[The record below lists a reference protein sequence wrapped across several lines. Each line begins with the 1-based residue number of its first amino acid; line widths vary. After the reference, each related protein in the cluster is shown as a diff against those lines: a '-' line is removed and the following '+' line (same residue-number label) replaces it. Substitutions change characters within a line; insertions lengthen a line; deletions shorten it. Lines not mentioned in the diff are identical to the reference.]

1 MPAKDSV
8 VTIKTGMNV
17 KLDTDLDVKSI
28 TIEPNGRLVWD
39 STRDSRVRTNFIHVK
54 GTMEIGSE
62 SCKITQRVEIVLNG
76 KILIDVCLFFCFDGV
91 LCHFQQYFN
100 YIVVVSWWRKP
111 EDLEKT
117 TDLSQVTNT
126 LYHLRL

>member
-39 STRDSRVRTNFIHVK
+39 SSRDSRVRTNFINVK

-76 KILIDVCLFFCFDGV
+76 KILIDVCLFV
-91 LCHFQQYFN
+91 LMVFYAIFN
-100 YIVVVSWWRKP
+100 NISVISWW
-111 EDLEKT
+111 
-117 TDLSQVTNT
+117 
-126 LYHLRL
+126 